1 MKTTVLK
8 VSDMSCGGCVNAVK
22 AALTGVQGVQE
33 ADVTLED
40 KTARVASEESVSA
53 DALVAA
59 VSAAGY
65 SASVE
70 G

>member
-1 MKTTVLK
+1 MNNIVLK

-22 AALTGVQGVQE
+22 AALTGVEGVQE
-33 ADVTLED
+33 ADVSLAE
-40 KTARVASEESVSA
+40 KTARVVSDHTVSA
-53 DALVAA
+53 DDLVAA

-65 SASVE
+65 SASIQ